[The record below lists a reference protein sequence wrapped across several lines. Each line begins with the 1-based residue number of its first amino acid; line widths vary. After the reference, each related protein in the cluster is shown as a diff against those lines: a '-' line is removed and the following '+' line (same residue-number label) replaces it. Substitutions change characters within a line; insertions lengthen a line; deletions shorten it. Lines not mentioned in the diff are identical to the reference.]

1 MMNVKITFSISYVR
15 ITVDAAYEDD
25 DQVKMDDDLQKNFLS
40 AIGDPSKG
48 NLKPFRYLQ
57 FGVFQFP
64 NILYTICSLSNVV
77 SGSDMKKS
85 TIDIKRVLNESS

>member
-1 MMNVKITFSISYVR
+1 MR

-64 NILYTICSLSNVV
+64 NILYTVSSLGRLPGGSNVLKFQNT
-77 SGSDMKKS
+77 SA
-85 TIDIKRVLNESS
+85 N

>member
-1 MMNVKITFSISYVR
+1 MNMKITFSISYVR

-57 FGVFQFP
+57 FGMFQFP
-64 NILYTICSLSNVV
+64 NILYTVCSLGPLPGGSNVV
-77 SGSDMKKS
+77 KFQNASA
-85 TIDIKRVLNESS
+85 N